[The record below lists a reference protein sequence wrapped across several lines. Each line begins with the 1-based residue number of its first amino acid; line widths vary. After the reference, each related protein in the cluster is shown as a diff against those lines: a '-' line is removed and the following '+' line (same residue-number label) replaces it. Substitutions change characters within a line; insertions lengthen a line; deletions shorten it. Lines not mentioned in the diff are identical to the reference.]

1 MNLEK
6 INEITVKEGISVGSI
21 RHHGKASEVYA
32 EVKFKFDNNSIYS
45 TIPYYYRRTGLF
57 IETEEELIEYLIFIK
72 KYFTPQAK
80 EKFVNTYT
88 QYSTKELKGK
98 KTTKPFFD
106 KLLNLEWNSVK
117 YDLPNNPN
125 WARRIQDIKELGFT
139 LATDTNR
146 VIKGKNE
153 KGTHILLVPIPKGRK
168 TGYETFSSKFK
179 SRAIKLLGAR
189 NEYDLVGGN
198 IKRLITDHK
207 FPEIRWNADT
217 KTENPDDMSE
227 KKIISKFQLLDNQ
240 RNLQKREVCRKCF
253 QTNKRGTLFGINFFY
268 EGSEDWSSEIPKTGK
283 EAEKGCIG
291 CGWYDIRKWRDS
303 INNELNK

>member
-1 MNLEK
+1 MNLNK
-6 INEITVKEGISVGSI
+6 INQLTVKEGITVVAI
-21 RHHGKASEVYA
+21 RHHGKASEAYA
-32 EVKFKFDNNSIYS
+32 EVNLKFGNSSVYS
-45 TIPYYYRRTGLF
+45 TIPYYYRRTGLL
-57 IETEEELIEYLIFIK
+57 IETEEELTKYLISIK
-72 KYFTPQAK
+72 EYFTSKSEQ
-80 EKFVNTYT
+80 EFVTMCRE
-88 QYSTKELKGK
+88 YSAKELKGK

-146 VIKGKNE
+146 LIKGKDE
-153 KGTHILLVPIPKGRK
+153 KGTHILLLPIPQGNK

-189 NEYDLVGGN
+189 NEYDLAGGN
-198 IKRLITDHK
+198 SKRLIPDHK
-207 FPEIRWNADT
+207 FPEIRWDANT
-217 KTENPDDMSE
+217 KTENLDDMSE
-227 KKIISKFQLLDNQ
+227 EKVTSKFQLLDNQ

-253 QTNKRGTLFGINFFY
+253 QTNKRGTLFGLNYFY
-268 EGSEDWSSEIPKTGK
+268 EGSEDWNSEIPKTGK

-291 CGWYDIRKWRDS
+291 CGWYDIRKWRES
-303 INNELNK
+303 INKVLNK